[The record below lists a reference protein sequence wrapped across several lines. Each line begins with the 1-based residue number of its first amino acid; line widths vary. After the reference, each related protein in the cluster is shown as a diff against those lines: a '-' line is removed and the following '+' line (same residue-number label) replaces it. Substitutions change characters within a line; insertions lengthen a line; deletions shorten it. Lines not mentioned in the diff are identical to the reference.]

1 MKQNKMKGKLGLFF
15 VLAFVSI
22 LGLLVSG
29 AVNVSADQW
38 TEPNLP
44 KIAQMTVYV
53 NSNVV
58 WYGWCKPVEGPIPV
72 YPVEMPI
79 QVEQFDEYT
88 CYTYQVA
95 IPALERGEDMSVK
108 VLFRSNF
115 NLDEVKVKAWINGYR
130 EEIEDKTGEFDVFK
144 GNLYS
149 KTMFLDIPEDIGA
162 KDQYTLHVKIV
173 DQNELTGVDEAKID
187 TTVQRVSNL
196 LEILSVDF
204 YDHNNFYKGVCGEC
218 SVTFQTGTTLYT
230 DIVVKNRG
238 NHVLEDI
245 YVKVSIPDLCM
256 ERVVYLGDLGTYD
269 NKYQDTEK
277 VTIAFSLPDKEGTY
291 EMVIEAYNSKVK
303 TRETRTIVLEH
314 EVERKI
320 EVLPQIT
327 EAFVNQGETAQFSI
341 YVTNLGESYETFV
354 VEVLGADGWSTVK
367 INPASFSLGS
377 GESKIINLNLD
388 INEDT
393 EAGKYPFTVRVNYGN
408 DAKQFNFTANV
419 EAGRADWKV
428 ILMVI
433 GIVLAIAII
442 VLLAIMLAKQRSASE
457 EERPETVESYY

>member
-29 AVNVSADQW
+29 AVA
-38 TEPNLP
+38 TEWQEPSLP

-53 NSNVV
+53 NGNVA
-58 WYGWCKPVEGPIPV
+58 WYGWCEPVEGPIPV
-72 YPVEMPI
+72 PPVNGEI
-79 QVEQFDEYT
+79 EIEQFDDYT
-88 CYTYQVA
+88 CYSHQVA

-108 VLFRSNF
+108 VLFTSNF
-115 NLDEVKVKAWINGYR
+115 NLDEVKVKTWLNGYR
-130 EEIEDKTGEFDVFK
+130 EEIEDQSAEFDVFK

-149 KTMFLDIPEDIGA
+149 KTMFLNMPEDIDA
-162 KDQYTLHVKIV
+162 KDQYTLHVKII
-173 DQNELTGVDEAKID
+173 DQNELNGVDEAKID
-187 TTVQRVSNL
+187 TTVQRTSNL
-196 LEILSVDF
+196 LEILSIDF
-204 YDHNNFYKGVCGEC
+204 YDHDNFYKGVCGEC
-218 SVTFQTGTTLYT
+218 SVTFQTGTTLYS
-230 DIVVKNRG
+230 DIVIKNRG

-256 ERVVYLGDLGTYD
+256 ERVVYLGDLGTHD

-277 VTIAFSLPDKEGTY
+277 ITMAFPLPDKEGTY
-291 EMVIEAYNSKVK
+291 EMVIEAYNSKVN

-314 EVERKI
+314 KVEREI

-341 YVTNLGESYETFV
+341 FVTNLGESYETFV

-388 INEDT
+388 VNEDT

-408 DAKQFNFTANV
+408 DAKQFNFTANIE
-419 EAGRADWKV
+419 EAGISADWKV

-433 GIVLAIAII
+433 GIVLAIAVI